1 MTLSQFTRTI
11 NWVAMPIALA
21 LLAMVAYHIYQRH
34 FEQRQT
40 GVNYQFDDLPTAN
53 KAPVK
58 ADVNAIVDKH
68 VFGRVPEIPKQLPA
82 VVKKAEPVKQA
93 PKTKL
98 NIKLT
103 GIIVGTTPENGMAM
117 LEVERGR
124 TLVVSVGQKIGKTDA
139 ILHQVLPGEV
149 LIDRD
154 GTIESIKMAR
164 KTLSLARLD
173 SELLSNL
180 PQPYIEQPDEQ
191 AVSEQSY
198 SSGVPKAVQTQPKS
212 AYQPA
217 ANQKP
222 ETTNSSAHQEPAEQN
237 SEPITRSAV
246 SGTINRF
253 PIPASRRREQGTPKK
268 VPIPRALRN

>member
-1 MTLSQFTRTI
+1 MTPSQFTRTI

-21 LLAMVAYHIYQRH
+21 LLAMVAYHINQRH

-253 PIPASRRREQGTPKK
+253 PIPAPRRREQGTPKK
-268 VPIPRALRN
+268 LPIPRALRN

>member
-1 MTLSQFTRTI
+1 MTPSQLTRTI
-11 NWVAMPIALA
+11 NWVAMPVALA

-34 FEQRQT
+34 FEKRQT

-58 ADVNAIVDKH
+58 ADISAIVDKH
-68 VFGRVPEIPKQLPA
+68 VFGRIPEIPKQSPA

-124 TLVVSVGQKIGKTDA
+124 TLVVSVGEKIGKTDA

-154 GTIESIKMAR
+154 GTIESIKMVR

-180 PQPYIEQPDEQ
+180 PQPYIEQSDEQ
-191 AVSEQSY
+191 AGNEQSD

-212 AYQPA
+212 AFQPP
-217 ANQKP
+217 ANQ
-222 ETTNSSAHQEPAEQN
+222 ESEATNSSAYQEPAEQN
-237 SEPITRSAV
+237 SETITHSAV

-253 PIPASRRREQGTPKK
+253 PSPASRRREQGTSKK
-268 VPIPRALRN
+268 LPVPRVLRN